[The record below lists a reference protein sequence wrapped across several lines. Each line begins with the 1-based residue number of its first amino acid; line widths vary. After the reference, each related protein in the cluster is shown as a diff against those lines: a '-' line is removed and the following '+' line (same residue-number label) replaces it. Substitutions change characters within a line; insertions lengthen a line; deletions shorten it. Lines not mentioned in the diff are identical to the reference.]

1 MDTRTEQAVETT
13 LQSELLYNER
23 IIQHPKFGAVR
34 LTRPTPYQEKLIAEA
49 RRKQTHKDMRDP
61 DVLSRDQLEKLAIE
75 KGMWTADMT
84 QRITDLTHK
93 TGEAMGLLDALGFKE
108 FDVVTREFQNALL
121 ELLRVFDEDPDTRE
135 IISRYYDLTLKP
147 DMKDRSAIMDAAP
160 STVVDDLLD
169 AADALRT
176 QMDLLNEMFKI
187 RKELNELQA
196 KQVRIFLDSLENRAD
211 RAEEL
216 ATLYY
221 CSADAAT
228 GKPLWATYDEIWN
241 ARAEDVAFLMDEY
254 HYFRHGITE
263 EFKETLGKY
272 GFIRRLTDT
281 PNSSDDSPDQPQSN
295 SDGESATTT
304 QATSSAPTESQTAP
318 STAS

>member
-34 LTRPTPYQEKLIAEA
+34 LTRPTPYQEKQIAEA

-75 KGMWTADMT
+75 KGMWTPDMT

-93 TGEAMGLLDALGFKE
+93 TGEAMGLLDSLGFKE
-108 FDVVTREFQNALL
+108 FDAVLRDFQTTVV
-121 ELLRVFDEDPDTRE
+121 ELLRVYDEDPTTRE
-135 IISRYYDLTLKP
+135 IVSRYYDLSLTP
-147 DMKDRSAIMDAAP
+147 DAKDRSAIMDAAP
-160 STVVDDLLD
+160 STVVDDLLETGD
-169 AADALRT
+169 MLRT

-196 KQVRIFLDSLENRAD
+196 KQVRVFLDSLESRAD

-221 CSADAAT
+221 CTMNAES
-228 GKPLWATYDEIWN
+228 GKPLWPSYEEIWN

-254 HYFRHGITE
+254 HYFRHGITD

-295 SDGESATTT
+295 SDGESAAPVLVSSSE
-304 QATSSAPTESQTAP
+304 ATASQTAP